1 MQPQNLASRVGR
13 WSAQHRKAAIFGWI
27 LFVVLAVVVGGRIGQ
42 NDLDESAAGS
52 GESKRGDVIVEAAG
66 FPERAGEQV
75 LVQGT
80 GALTARDPEVT
91 AAARDVVRRL
101 ERIDGVTEIES
112 PLDPAS
118 RRNTVSKDGR
128 SVVVNFA
135 MPGSDEHVEQ
145 LVEQPLAAVAAVR
158 AAHPDVRIEQFGEV
172 SATKAIAAQDA
183 RDGKQ
188 AQLISYALLLIILLV
203 AFGAVVAAGLP
214 LVLGASAVAGTVGL
228 LGPVSQLYA
237 LPADVAELVVIIGLA
252 VGVDYAMFYSRRVME
267 ERDRGHSVEAAVQ
280 IAAAT
285 SGRAVLVSGMTVLT
299 AMAGLLFAG
308 NPIFVGIGIGTMIV
322 VAVAM
327 PGSLTFL
334 PAMLA
339 FLSRKNWL
347 EKGRMPYITK
357 RRHAFKGESRV
368 WGAILTRVLKRPL
381 ASTVIAGGLLV
392 ALCIPAL
399 GIEFK
404 DPGFDGYSRS
414 QPVIQT
420 HDRLQAAF
428 PGGVVP
434 ATVVIKADDVTA
446 APVQAAIEQLH
457 HRALATGQLS
467 EPSNVDISPDKTVA
481 VVGLSVKGSGTD
493 AASERSLH
501 VLRSEVVPATVGKL
515 PGAEV
520 AVTGVTA
527 GSKDFID
534 AMTSRAPIVFAFVLS
549 LAFVLLLVTF
559 PLDRRADQGDRPQ
572 PAVGRRRLRHPRAR
586 LPGRPRRAVARL
598 PVRRR
603 HRPLDPALP
612 LRDPLRPLDGLPR
625 VHPQPRPR
633 GRKPRH
639 EQRRRGRPRSQEHRR
654 RRDQRRAGHGRGLRL
669 LHACQRPARQAD
681 RRRPRR
687 RDPDRRNHHPRRPAA
702 GQHEAARPAQLVP
715 AQASQ
720 LAAEARPRAADRA
733 PPRLSSPQPKD
744 GARPRGGRCALCDR
758 HAVEPLTD
766 RHGY

>member
-559 PLDRRADQGDRPQ
+559 RSIVVPIKAIVLNLLSVGAAYGILVLVFQDGHGEQLLDFQSVGGIAPWIPLFLFVILFGLSMDYHVFILSRVREAVNRGMSNDDAVAHGLKSTAGVVTSAALVMVAVFGSFTLASDQLAKQIG
-572 PAVGRRRLRHPRAR
+572 VGLAAAIPIDATII
-586 LPGRPRRAVARL
+586 RAVLLPASMKLLGQRNWYLPKRL
-598 PVRRR
+598 NWLPKLD
-603 HRPLDPALP
+603 HEPQTAPLPA
-612 LRDPLRPLDGLPR
+612 
-625 VHPQPRPR
+625 
-633 GRKPRH
+633 
-639 EQRRRGRPRSQEHRR
+639 
-654 RRDQRRAGHGRGLRL
+654 
-669 LHACQRPARQAD
+669 
-681 RRRPRR
+681 
-687 RDPDRRNHHPRRPAA
+687 
-702 GQHEAARPAQLVP
+702 
-715 AQASQ
+715 
-720 LAAEARPRAADRA
+720 
-733 PPRLSSPQPKD
+733 
-744 GARPRGGRCALCDR
+744 
-758 HAVEPLTD
+758 
-766 RHGY
+766 